1 MRCHPFGV
9 PITHLA
15 RPTGVDTPACVV
27 PPLWGLGHT
36 HHVGICTPITV
47 LGNPEGVTI
56 AQARVQTRVYDVGT
70 EQEPRRGDT
79 CV

>member
-1 MRCHPFGV
+1 MHEVSPLRGSHHPSV
-9 PITHLA
+9 
-15 RPTGVDTPACVV
+15 RPTGVDTPAYIV
-27 PPLWGLGHT
+27 PPLWGLGQQPPKGCT
-36 HHVGICTPITV
+36 HIVT